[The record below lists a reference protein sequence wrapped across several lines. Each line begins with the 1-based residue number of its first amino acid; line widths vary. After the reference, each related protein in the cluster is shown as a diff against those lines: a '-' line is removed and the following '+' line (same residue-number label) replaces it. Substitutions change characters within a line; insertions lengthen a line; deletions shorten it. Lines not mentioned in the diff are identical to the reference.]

1 MGNFEYNL
9 LLKLSKYLY
18 DKHFSSTQFNRFFFF
33 HSFPKYKVVWALEM
47 MMENYTVC
55 VKKKKKMT
63 AGAIVLK
70 YIKTD

>member
-18 DKHFSSTQFNRFFFF
+18 DKHFSSTQFNHFFF

-47 MMENYTVC
+47 MMENYTIC
-55 VKKKKKMT
+55 VKKKMT